1 MQTEGGEQEVDELAS
16 KQPPVEA
23 PLGLEP
29 VVPAP
34 AAAAAPLRL
43 FVGERVTSSKS
54 GGKAPASHQCAEE
67 AAATSWPPPCC

>member
-1 MQTEGGEQEVDELAS
+1 MTEGGEQEVDELAS
-16 KQPPVEA
+16 KQPPAVT

-34 AAAAAPLRL
+34 AAPFRL

-54 GGKAPASHQCAEE
+54 GGKAPASHQCAV
-67 AAATSWPPPCC
+67 AATSWPPPCC

>member
-1 MQTEGGEQEVDELAS
+1 MTEGGEQEVDELAAS
-16 KQPPVEA
+16 KQPPPVA

-29 VVPAP
+29 DVVPP
-34 AAAAAPLRL
+34 AAPFRL

>member
-16 KQPPVEA
+16 KQPPVA

-29 VVPAP
+29 DVVPP
-34 AAAAAPLRL
+34 AAPFRL

-67 AAATSWPPPCC
+67 AAISWPPPCC